1 MYNLP
6 QSAPATGIIRRHHL
20 LSPVHD
26 LAFLSLDLPWRAF
39 TLSSPLQ
46 AGIWLL
52 RRLCPL
58 SRTLAFW
65 RPLQGER
72 YQSSLIPTEEV
83 IASRSDL
90 LYAGGSSRSSP
101 QVSVQYLRQ
110 PPYHFGHG
118 VSASFA
124 ILFSRRL
131 RRYPSTQ
138 VSLVRIGGRAC
149 DRSAGLA
156 RRLAPLSVGIPPQ
169 AVPLPDAGH
178 SALMSLLS
186 HRSLSNSFSR

>member
-1 MYNLP
+1 MKLF
-6 QSAPATGIIRRHHL
+6 QSAPATRITRRRHM
-20 LSPVHD
+20 LSLAHG
-26 LAFLSLDLPWRAF
+26 LAFLSLDLPWRTF

-58 SRTLAFW
+58 SRPLAFW
-65 RPLQGER
+65 RPLQVKR
-72 YQSSLIPTEEV
+72 CQSSLIPTEEV

-90 LYAGGSSRSSP
+90 LYAGGNNRSSP
-101 QVSVQYLRQ
+101 QVWVQHLRQ
-110 PPYHFGHG
+110 PPYRFGYG

-138 VSLVRIGGRAC
+138 VSLVRVGGRAC

-169 AVPLPDAGH
+169 TVPLSDAGH

>member
-1 MYNLP
+1 MKLF
-6 QSAPATGIIRRHHL
+6 QSAPATRIARRCHL
-20 LSPVHD
+20 LSLAHG
-26 LAFLSLDLPWRAF
+26 LAFRSLDLPWRTF

-58 SRTLAFW
+58 SRPLAFS
-65 RPLQGER
+65 RPLQAKR

-90 LYAGGSSRSSP
+90 LYAGGNNRSSP
-101 QVSVQYLRQ
+101 QASMQYLRQ
-110 PPYHFGHG
+110 PPYRFGYG

-124 ILFSRRL
+124 ILFSRRF

-169 AVPLPDAGH
+169 AVPLSDADH